1 MATLPISQFSE
12 LSGFTRETCAKRFA
26 AAGLEAT
33 PGPMN
38 SKLFESQAALKAL
51 YEIPQGGEQGA
62 LMAARVRNLDI
73 DSELKLLK
81 KRRETGDLIPAL
93 VVERVWSGMTGN
105 ARAKLL
111 NLPYSLAANCIG
123 GTFEMIQARAT
134 EIIYQCLDEL
144 HNYRVEDYLTEPL
157 LPDENAD

>member
-1 MATLPISQFSE
+1 MNQSISQLSE
-12 LSGFTRETCAKRFA
+12 LTGKTRETIAKRLK
-26 AAGLEAT
+26 AAGLEPT
-33 PGPMN
+33 PGPAN
-38 SKLFESQAALKAL
+38 SKVFDSVAALPAI
-51 YEIPQGGEQGA
+51 YDAPVSDQGA
-62 LMAARVRNLDI
+62 LMAAKVKNLEADT
-73 DSELKLLK
+73 ELKSIRR
-81 KRRETGDLIPAL
+81 RRETGDLIPAL

-111 NLPYSLAANCIG
+111 NLHYSLAANCIG